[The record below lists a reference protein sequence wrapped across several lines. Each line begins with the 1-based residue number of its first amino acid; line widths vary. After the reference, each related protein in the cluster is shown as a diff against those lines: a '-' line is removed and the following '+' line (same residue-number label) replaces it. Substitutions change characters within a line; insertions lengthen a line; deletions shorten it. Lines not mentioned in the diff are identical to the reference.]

1 MVCGSGLSLAQDST
15 ANLQDTEDPVVTV
28 QEIEDKVIS
37 IVSEQMGINKAEI
50 TREVSF
56 INDLNADSLDIV
68 ELVMELEDSFE
79 MQIPDEEAE
88 KIKTVGQAIDYIAA
102 HQNQQQQQQ

>member
-1 MVCGSGLSLAQDST
+1 M
-15 ANLQDTEDPVVTV
+15 TV

-102 HQNQQQQQQ
+102 HQNQQQQQQQ

>member
-1 MVCGSGLSLAQDST
+1 M
-15 ANLQDTEDPVVTV
+15 TV

-79 MQIPDEEAE
+79 TQIPDEEAE
-88 KIKTVGQAIDYIAA
+88 KIKTVGQAIDYIVA
-102 HQNQQQQQQ
+102 HQGQQQQQQQ

>member
-1 MVCGSGLSLAQDST
+1 MVTS
-15 ANLQDTEDPVVTV
+15 E
-28 QEIEDKVIS
+28 EIADKVMS

-50 TREVSF
+50 TRETSF

-68 ELVMELEDSFE
+68 ELVMEFEDNFE
-79 MQIPDEEAE
+79 MSIPDEEAE

-102 HQNQQQQQQ
+102 DKAQT